1 VAIRVWPVGPARKK
15 NAGRAR
21 VVSPQ
26 ARISLQSARAGP
38 QAHIKKKLAL
48 SIMYFLMC

>member
-1 VAIRVWPVGPARKK
+1 LGRPTGPRK

-26 ARISLQSARAGP
+26 ASSGP
-38 QAHIKKKLAL
+38 THIKIEKEKKFAFVY
-48 SIMYFLMC
+48 INYFFYGLLH